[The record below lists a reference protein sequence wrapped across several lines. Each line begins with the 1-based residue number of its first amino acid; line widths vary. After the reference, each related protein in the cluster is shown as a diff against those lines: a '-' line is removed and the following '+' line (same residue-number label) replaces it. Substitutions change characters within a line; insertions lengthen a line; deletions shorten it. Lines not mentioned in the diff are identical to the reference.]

1 MMKVIGITGGVGSG
15 KSQILDYLHD
25 KYGATICVADDISK
39 KLQKKG
45 GKCYEPIIKYFG
57 IDILD
62 KNNEIDRSK
71 LADIV
76 FNDKEKLKKLNAI
89 VHPAVKDAVREK
101 IKREEKKKTNLF
113 FLEAALLLE
122 EHYEEICDELWY
134 IHVTADRRMQRLRYA
149 RGYTEKKAEE
159 IMQNQASE
167 EYFFKACDRVIDN
180 NKTFI
185 ETCDQLDAILKEF

>member
-1 MMKVIGITGGVGSG
+1 MKVIGITGGVGSG

-25 KYGATICVADDISK
+25 KYGATIYVADDVSK

-45 GKCYEPIIKYFG
+45 GKCYEPIVEYFG
-57 IDILD
+57 TEVLEE
-62 KNNEIDRSK
+62 NGEIDRMK

-76 FNDKEKLKKLNAI
+76 FNDKEKLEKLNSI
-89 VHPAVKDAVREK
+89 VHPAVKEAVRDK

-134 IHVTADRRMQRLRYA
+134 IYVTADRRMQRLRYS
-149 RGYTEKKAEE
+149 RGYTEEKAKE
-159 IMQNQASE
+159 IMQNQASD
-167 EYFFKACDRVIDN
+167 EYFFQECDRVIDN
-180 NKTFI
+180 NHTFI
-185 ETCDQLDAILKEF
+185 ETCDQLDEILKEF